1 MAWEKIF
8 SWGKSI
14 WQEFE
19 PRVQSVTSKAV
30 FVPLGIRGQM
40 ATWYLDREKK
50 IAKLKVEK
58 EGIKK
63 LHKTITIPKEILKAI
78 GEDQFVKIYN
88 KNGLYI
94 GGYKAG
100 SERIV
105 KLMKSE

>member
-1 MAWEKIF
+1 MAWERIF
-8 SWGKSI
+8 SFGKSV

-19 PRVQSVTSKAV
+19 PRVQSTNSKAV
-30 FVPLGIRGQM
+30 FIPMQFRGQLSS
-40 ATWYLDREKK
+40 WYLDREKK
-50 IAKLKVEK
+50 IAKLKIEK
-58 EGIKK
+58 EGLKK

-78 GEDQFVKIYN
+78 GEDQFIKIYN

-105 KLMKSE
+105 KLMKVE